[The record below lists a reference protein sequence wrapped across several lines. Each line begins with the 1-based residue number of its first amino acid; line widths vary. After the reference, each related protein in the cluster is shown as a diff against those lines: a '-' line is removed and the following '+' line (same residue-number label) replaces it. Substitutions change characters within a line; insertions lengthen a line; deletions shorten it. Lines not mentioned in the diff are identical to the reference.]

1 MNLEQAIS
9 AAGMTPPR
17 RITPGRWI
25 RFPGI
30 GKGKSNRA
38 GWCRLITPTLA
49 IFGDWS
55 SNFTATWKDDAHR
68 DNRETQ
74 RLLVE
79 AHRREQEFQQQQRA
93 RQRETAV
100 QARALIESCRIGTHC
115 YLERKGFPHRR
126 ELIDEKKN
134 LVIPMRDSLDYAQ
147 ILSAQII
154 AENGEK
160 KFLPGGRAKGAV
172 FRIGAPHASRIVLCE
187 GFATGLSVDAA
198 LKRLPGLHAVLVC
211 FSAQNLER
219 VAKRQPRTAVIAADN
234 DRSATGEESAKATG
248 LRWTMPYEVGTD
260 FNDLHINMG
269 LHVVVE
275 RMRELLAR

>member
-1 MNLEQAIS
+1 MNLAQAIA
-9 AAGMTPPR
+9 AAGMTPPP
-17 RITPGRWI
+17 RIVPGRWL

-30 GKGKSNRA
+30 GKGRSNRA
-38 GWCRLITPTLA
+38 GWCRVITPTLA

-55 SNFTATWKDDAHR
+55 SNFTSTWKDDTHR
-68 DNRETQ
+68 DDEESR
-74 RLLVE
+74 RLLIE
-79 AHRREQEFQQQQRA
+79 ARRREQEFQRQQRQ
-93 RQRETAV
+93 RQRETAI
-100 QARALIESCRIGTHC
+100 QARQLIASCRSGTHR

-134 LVIPMRDSLDYAQ
+134 LVIPMRDAQDYAQ
-147 ILSAQII
+147 ILSAQLI

-187 GFATGLSVDAA
+187 GFATGLSIDAA

-219 VAKRQPRTAVIAADN
+219 IAEQFPRAVVAADN
-234 DRSATGEESAKATG
+234 DKSATGEETAKRTG
-248 LRWTMPYEVGTD
+248 LKWTMPYEVGSD
-260 FNDLHINMG
+260 FNDLHVNMG

-275 RMRELLAR
+275 RMRELLA

>member
-1 MNLEQAIS
+1 MNLTQAIA
-9 AAGMTPPR
+9 AAGMTPPH
-17 RITPGRWI
+17 RIAPGRWI

-30 GKGKSNRA
+30 GKGKANRA
-38 GWCRLITPTLA
+38 GWCRVITPTLA

-55 SNFTATWKDDAHR
+55 SNFTATWKDEAHR
-68 DNRETQ
+68 DDETTR
-74 RLLVE
+74 RLLIE
-79 AHRREQEFQQQQRA
+79 ARKREQEFQLLQRQ
-93 RQRETAV
+93 RQREAAV
-100 QARALIESCRIGTHC
+100 QARNLIETCRSGTHC

-134 LVIPMRDSLDYAQ
+134 LVIPMRDAKDYAQ
-147 ILSAQII
+147 ILSAQLI

-187 GFATGLSVDAA
+187 GFATGLSIDAA

-211 FSAQNLER
+211 FSAKNLEL
-219 VAKRQPRTAVIAADN
+219 VAERFPRAVVAADN
-234 DRSATGEESAKATG
+234 DRSATGEEAAKTTG
-248 LRWTMPYEVGTD
+248 LKWTMPYEIGTD
-260 FNDLHINMG
+260 FNDLHRNMG

-275 RMRELLAR
+275 RMRELLS